1 MSGVVDR
8 VNEWAAG
15 KDGVRHIT
23 VPYTTL
29 DEMRERVVLCDEF
42 ITSWEPVSYVQWMWY
57 PEEYMK
63 RSTPPVCEVCQ
74 ELATLKA
81 LGDV

>member
-1 MSGVVDR
+1 MSVVGR
-8 VNEWAAG
+8 VGEWAAG

-42 ITSWEPVSYVQWMWY
+42 IASWEPVPYHQWLWY
-57 PEEYMK
+57 PEEYEK
-63 RSTPPVCEVCQ
+63 RSTPPVCKVCW
-74 ELATLKA
+74 EIATLTA